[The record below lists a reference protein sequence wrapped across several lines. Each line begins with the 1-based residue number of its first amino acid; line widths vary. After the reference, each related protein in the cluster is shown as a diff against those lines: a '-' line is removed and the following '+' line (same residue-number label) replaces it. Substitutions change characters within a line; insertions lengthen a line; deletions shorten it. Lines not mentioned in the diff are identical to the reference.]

1 GRRATLPAM
10 RSPHHSRDD
19 QIHTHS
25 SRMAAMDTLA
35 RLLETPRARDAFAL
49 RVVMSS
55 PWSLRILAESPLALL
70 VGVKGETWI
79 VPDDGTPVRI
89 TPGDVAVTRAPAHFN
104 VAGAPDTPPN
114 VIIHP
119 RQRCCDL
126 AGNSVL
132 EKMTHGIRTWG
143 NDPAGSTVFV
153 LGAYEHPSHISDR

>member
-1 GRRATLPAM
+1 MDEHGQRRDNIPVRHIAPLRFRRVGRRATLPAM

-70 VGVKGETWI
+70 VGVKGETW
-79 VPDDGTPVRI
+79 
-89 TPGDVAVTRAPAHFN
+89 
-104 VAGAPDTPPN
+104 
-114 VIIHP
+114 
-119 RQRCCDL
+119 
-126 AGNSVL
+126 
-132 EKMTHGIRTWG
+132 
-143 NDPAGSTVFV
+143 
-153 LGAYEHPSHISDR
+153 